1 MTGKIWETSINWMDP
16 KKATSTGQEHS
27 PSRRIMP
34 SARASLVALLVLLAL
49 VSEASAKLEKRSWD
63 RTSLTPG
70 PSYRT
75 DFCAIS
81 EKYAPRQLNYAP
93 RQQHLPPPLGSK
105 AAALPVLP
113 ALCTS

>member
-1 MTGKIWETSINWMDP
+1 MIRSILRQD
-16 KKATSTGQEHS
+16 AQEHS
-27 PSRRIMP
+27 QSRRIMP
-34 SARASLVALLVLLAL
+34 STRTSLAALLVLLAL

-63 RTSLTPG
+63 RTSLTAG

-93 RQQHLPPPLGSK
+93 RQQHPPPPPRQQSRS
-105 AAALPVLP
+105 PP
-113 ALCTS
+113 ATLHLLTVAGAG